1 MGSVN
6 AAECQDVDKIRRSV
20 PISESIVQSDTEKE
34 HREKCQV
41 DQKRILS
48 GRYVPLA

>member
-6 AAECQDVDKIRRSV
+6 TAEFQDVDKIRRSV
-20 PISESIVQSDTEKE
+20 TVSGSIVQSDTEKE

-41 DQKRILS
+41 GQKIILS